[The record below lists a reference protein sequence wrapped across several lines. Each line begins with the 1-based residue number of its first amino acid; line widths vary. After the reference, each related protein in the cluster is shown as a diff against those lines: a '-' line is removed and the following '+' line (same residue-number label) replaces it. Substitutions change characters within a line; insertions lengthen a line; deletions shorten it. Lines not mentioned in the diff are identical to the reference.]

1 MRPWKYYLPPVEVN
15 AMRYSQFGDSGLI
28 VSKLA
33 FGAMTFGEGVL
44 VGELV
49 NKVDQYLADR
59 MVHACLD
66 AGVNLFDTADMYT
79 SGQSEIMLGK
89 ALKGKRQDV
98 LIATK
103 CGFRSG
109 DSILSAGLS
118 YRYLLQSIEN
128 SLKRLDTDYID
139 LFFLH
144 IPDPWTPLEETA
156 RALEAAVQ
164 KGWIRY
170 PAFSNYPAWKAQRLI
185 DLQHQR
191 HFTPMAGAQMYYS
204 MLARD
209 LDGDYKDFITANGLG
224 LMAWSPLASGFLS
237 GKYSKENPLPQD
249 SRRVK
254 FDFPPVDID
263 KGYKVIEALRTMADK
278 HQASIA
284 QVALAWVMQQSFVSS
299 VLIGAT
305 KLEQLDDNLKSAQLT
320 LDQEDLRTIEELTAI
335 QPPYPAWMQ
344 PMGIDMLTSEAL
356 KQ

>member
-204 MLARD
+204 MLGRD
-209 LDGDYKDFITANGLG
+209 LDGDYKDFIAANGLG
-224 LMAWSPLASGFLS
+224 LITWSPLASGFLS
-237 GKYSKENPLPQD
+237 GKYSKKNPVPAG

-263 KGYKVIEALRTMADK
+263 KGYKVIEALRTIADK
-278 HQASIA
+278 HKASIA

>member
-49 NKVDQYLADR
+49 NRVDQYLADR

-224 LMAWSPLASGFLS
+224 LITWSPLASGFLS
-237 GKYSKENPLPQD
+237 GKYSKENPVPQD

-263 KGYKVIEALRTMADK
+263 KGYKVIEALRTIADK

>member
-1 MRPWKYYLPPVEVN
+1 
-15 AMRYSQFGDSGLI
+15 MRYSQFGDSGLI

-170 PAFSNYPAWKAQRLI
+170 PSFSNYPAWKAQRLI

-204 MLARD
+204 MLGRD

-224 LMAWSPLASGFLS
+224 LITWSPLASGFLS
-237 GKYSKENPLPQD
+237 GKYSKENPVPQD

-263 KGYKVIEALRTMADK
+263 KGYKVIEALRTIADK

-320 LDQEDLRTIEELTAI
+320 LDQVDLRTIEELTAI

>member
-1 MRPWKYYLPPVEVN
+1 
-15 AMRYSQFGDSGLI
+15 MRYSQFGDSGLI

-204 MLARD
+204 MLGRD
-209 LDGDYKDFITANGLG
+209 LDGDYKDFIAANGLG
-224 LMAWSPLASGFLS
+224 LITWSPLASGFLS
-237 GKYSKENPLPQD
+237 GKYSKKNPVPQD

-263 KGYKVIEALRTMADK
+263 KGYKVIEALRTIADK

-320 LDQEDLRTIEELTAI
+320 LDQEDLRTIEELTAR

>member
-49 NKVDQYLADR
+49 NRVDQYLADR

-164 KGWIRY
+164 KGWVRY

-204 MLARD
+204 MLGRD

-224 LMAWSPLASGFLS
+224 LITWSPLASGFLS
-237 GKYSKENPLPQD
+237 GKYSKENPVPQD

-263 KGYKVIEALRTMADK
+263 KGYKVIEALRTIADK

-320 LDQEDLRTIEELTAI
+320 LDQVDLRTIEELTAI

>member
-170 PAFSNYPAWKAQRLI
+170 PTFSNYPAWKAQRLI

-224 LMAWSPLASGFLS
+224 LITWSPLASGFLS

-263 KGYKVIEALRTMADK
+263 KGYKVIEALRTIADK

>member
-1 MRPWKYYLPPVEVN
+1 
-15 AMRYSQFGDSGLI
+15 MRYAQFGDTGLI

-59 MVHACLD
+59 MVHACID

-79 SGQSEIMLGK
+79 SGQSEVMLGK
-89 ALKGKRQDV
+89 SLKGKRQDV

-118 YRYLLQSIEN
+118 YRYILQSIEN

-144 IPDPWTPLEETA
+144 IPDPWTTLEETTK
-156 RALEAAVQ
+156 ALEAAVQ

-170 PAFSNYPAWKAQRLI
+170 PAFSNYPAWKAQRMI
-185 DLQHQR
+185 DLQHQN
-191 HFTPMAGAQMYYS
+191 HFTTMAGAQMYYS
-204 MLARD
+204 MLGRD
-209 LDGDYKDFITANGLG
+209 LDGDYIDFLTANRLG
-224 LMAWSPLASGFLS
+224 LMTWSPLASGFLS
-237 GKYSKENPLPQD
+237 GKYSKDNPVPED
-249 SRRVK
+249 SRRAK
-254 FDFPPVDID
+254 FDFPPIDIE
-263 KGYKVIEALRTMADK
+263 KGYKVVEVLRTIGKK
-278 HQASIA
+278 HQVSIA
-284 QVALAWVMQQSFVSS
+284 QVALAWVIQKSFVSS

-305 KLEQLDDNLKSAQLT
+305 KLEQLDDNLKSALLT
-320 LDQEDLRTIEELTAI
+320 LDPEDIKEIEELTAI
-335 QPPYPAWMQ
+335 QPSYPTWMQ

>member
-49 NKVDQYLADR
+49 NRVDQYLADR

-164 KGWIRY
+164 KGWVRY

-204 MLARD
+204 MLGRD

-224 LMAWSPLASGFLS
+224 LITWSPLASGFLS
-237 GKYSKENPLPQD
+237 GKYSKENPVPQD

-263 KGYKVIEALRTMADK
+263 KGYKVIEALRTIADK

>member
-170 PAFSNYPAWKAQRLI
+170 PSFSNYPAWKAQRLI

-204 MLARD
+204 MLGRD

-224 LMAWSPLASGFLS
+224 LITWSPLASGFLS
-237 GKYSKENPLPQD
+237 GKYSKENPVPQD

-263 KGYKVIEALRTMADK
+263 KGYKVIEALRTIADK

-320 LDQEDLRTIEELTAI
+320 LDQVDLRTIEELTAI

>member
-15 AMRYSQFGDSGLI
+15 SMRYSQFGDTGLI

-204 MLARD
+204 MLGRD
-209 LDGDYKDFITANGLG
+209 LDGDYKDFIAANGLG
-224 LMAWSPLASGFLS
+224 LITWSPLASGFLS
-237 GKYSKENPLPQD
+237 GKYSKKNPLPEG

-263 KGYKVIEALRTMADK
+263 KGYKVIEALRTIADK

>member
-1 MRPWKYYLPPVEVN
+1 
-15 AMRYSQFGDSGLI
+15 MRYAQFGDTGLI

-59 MVHACLD
+59 MVHTCID
-66 AGVNLFDTADMYT
+66 AGINLFDTADMYT
-79 SGQSEIMLGK
+79 SGQSEVMLGK
-89 ALKGKRQDV
+89 ALKAKRQDV

-109 DSILSAGLS
+109 DSIISAGLS
-118 YRYLLQSIEN
+118 SRYILQSIEN

-144 IPDPWTPLEETA
+144 IPDPWTPLEETI

-170 PAFSNYPAWKAQRLI
+170 PAFSNYPAWKAQRII
-185 DLQHQR
+185 DLQLSQ

-204 MLARD
+204 MLGRD
-209 LDGDYKDFITANGLG
+209 LDSDYQDFLAANGLG

-237 GKYSKENPLPQD
+237 GKYSKENPVPEG
-249 SRRVK
+249 SRRAK

-263 KGYKVIEALRTMADK
+263 KGYKVVDALRTIAEK

-284 QVALAWVMQQSFVSS
+284 QVALAWVMQRSFVSS

-305 KLEQLDDNLKSAQLT
+305 KLEQLDDNLKSALLT
-320 LDQEDLRTIEELTAI
+320 LDQEDLRTIEELTAL

>member
-1 MRPWKYYLPPVEVN
+1 MHPWKYYLPLVEVN
-15 AMRYSQFGDSGLI
+15 AMRFSQFGDTGLI

-204 MLARD
+204 MLGRD

-224 LMAWSPLASGFLS
+224 LITWSPLASGFLS
-237 GKYSKENPLPQD
+237 GKYSKENPVPQD

-263 KGYKVIEALRTMADK
+263 KGYKVIEALRTIADK

-320 LDQEDLRTIEELTAI
+320 PDQEDLRTIEELTAI
-335 QPPYPAWMQ
+335 LPPYPAWMQ

>member
-1 MRPWKYYLPPVEVN
+1 
-15 AMRYSQFGDSGLI
+15 MRYAQFGDTGLI

-59 MVHACLD
+59 MVHACID

-89 ALKGKRQDV
+89 ALKAKRQDV

-109 DSILSAGLS
+109 DSIISAGLS
-118 YRYLLQSIEN
+118 YRYILQSIEN

-170 PAFSNYPAWKAQRLI
+170 PSFSNYPAWKAQRLI
-185 DLQHQR
+185 DLQRYH

-204 MLARD
+204 MLGRD
-209 LDGDYKDFITANGLG
+209 LDADYKDFLAANGLG
-224 LMAWSPLASGFLS
+224 LMTWSPLASGFLS
-237 GKYSKENPLPQD
+237 GKYSKENPVPED
-249 SRRVK
+249 SRRAK
-254 FDFPPVDID
+254 FDFPPIDMD
-263 KGYKVIEALRTMADK
+263 KGYKVIEALKIIGEK

-284 QVALAWVMQQSFVSS
+284 QVALAWVIQQSFVSS
-299 VLIGAT
+299 ALIGAT

-320 LDQEDLRTIEELTAI
+320 LDNEDLQKIEGLTAA

>member
-1 MRPWKYYLPPVEVN
+1 
-15 AMRYSQFGDSGLI
+15 MRYSQFGDTGLI

-98 LIATK
+98 LITTK

-118 YRYLLQSIEN
+118 YRYVLQSIEN

-170 PAFSNYPAWKAQRLI
+170 PGFSNYPAWKAQRLI

-204 MLARD
+204 MLGRD

-224 LMAWSPLASGFLS
+224 LMSWSPLASGFLS
-237 GKYSKENPLPQD
+237 GKYSKEHPVPED
-249 SRRVK
+249 SRRAK

-263 KGYKVIEALRTMADK
+263 KGYKVIEALRSIADK

-305 KLEQLDDNLKSAQLT
+305 KLEQLDNNLKSAQLT
-320 LDQEDLRTIEELTAI
+320 LDQEDLRTIEGLTAR

-344 PMGIDMLTSEAL
+344 PMGIDLLTSEAL

>member
-1 MRPWKYYLPPVEVN
+1 MRPWKYYLPLVEVT
-15 AMRYSQFGDSGLI
+15 AMRYSQFGDTGLI

-263 KGYKVIEALRTMADK
+263 KGYKVIEALRTIADK
-278 HQASIA
+278 HKASIA

>member
-204 MLARD
+204 MLGRD
-209 LDGDYKDFITANGLG
+209 LDGDYKDFIAANGLG
-224 LMAWSPLASGFLS
+224 LITWSPLASGFLS
-237 GKYSKENPLPQD
+237 GKYSKKNPVPAG

-263 KGYKVIEALRTMADK
+263 KGYKVIEALRTIADK

-284 QVALAWVMQQSFVSS
+284 QVALAWVIQQSFVSS

>member
-204 MLARD
+204 MLGRD

-224 LMAWSPLASGFLS
+224 LITWSPLASGFLS
-237 GKYSKENPLPQD
+237 GKYSKENPVPQD

-263 KGYKVIEALRTMADK
+263 KGYKVIEALRTIADK
-278 HQASIA
+278 HKASIA

-320 LDQEDLRTIEELTAI
+320 LDQVDLRTIEELTAI

>member
-170 PAFSNYPAWKAQRLI
+170 PTFSNYPAWKAQRLI

-237 GKYSKENPLPQD
+237 GKYSKENPVPQD

-263 KGYKVIEALRTMADK
+263 KGYKVIEALRTIADK

>member
-15 AMRYSQFGDSGLI
+15 SMRYSQFGDTGLI

-204 MLARD
+204 MLGRD
-209 LDGDYKDFITANGLG
+209 LDGDYKDFISANGLG
-224 LMAWSPLASGFLS
+224 LITWSPLASGFLS
-237 GKYSKENPLPQD
+237 GKYSKENPVPQD

-263 KGYKVIEALRTMADK
+263 KGYKVIEALRTIADK

>member
-1 MRPWKYYLPPVEVN
+1 
-15 AMRYSQFGDSGLI
+15 MRYAQFGNSGLI
-28 VSKLA
+28 VSKQA

-59 MVHACLD
+59 MVHTCID
-66 AGVNLFDTADMYT
+66 AGINLFDTADMYT
-79 SGQSEIMLGK
+79 SGQSEVMLGK
-89 ALKGKRQDV
+89 ALKAKRQDV

-109 DSILSAGLS
+109 DSIISAGLS
-118 YRYLLQSIEN
+118 YRYILQSIEN
-128 SLKRLDTDYID
+128 SLKRLETDYID
-139 LFFLH
+139 IFFLH

-164 KGWIRY
+164 RGMIRY

-185 DLQHQR
+185 DVQR
-191 HFTPMAGAQMYYS
+191 QQNFTPMVAAQMYYS
-204 MLARD
+204 MLGRD
-209 LDGDYKDFITANGLG
+209 LDGDYKDFLVANGLG

-237 GKYSKENPLPQD
+237 GKYSKDNPVPED
-249 SRRVK
+249 SRRAK
-254 FDFPPVDID
+254 FDFPPIDIE
-263 KGYKVIEALRTMADK
+263 KGYRVVEVLRTIATK

-284 QVALAWVMQQSFVSS
+284 QVALAWAMQQSFVSS

-305 KLEQLDDNLKSAQLT
+305 KLEQLDDNLRAAQLT
-320 LDQEDLRTIEELTAI
+320 LDQDDLGSIEELTAI

-356 KQ
+356 KQSGR

>member
-1 MRPWKYYLPPVEVN
+1 
-15 AMRYSQFGDSGLI
+15 MRYSQFGDTGLI

-118 YRYLLQSIEN
+118 YRYVLQSIEN

-170 PAFSNYPAWKAQRLI
+170 PGFSNYPAWKAQRLI

-204 MLARD
+204 MLGRD
-209 LDGDYKDFITANGLG
+209 LDGDYKDFLNASGLG
-224 LMAWSPLASGFLS
+224 LMTWSPLASGFLT
-237 GKYSKENPLPQD
+237 GKYSKEHPVPED
-249 SRRVK
+249 SRRAK

-263 KGYKVIEALRTMADK
+263 KGYKVIEALRSIADK

-305 KLEQLDDNLKSAQLT
+305 KLEQLDNNLKSARLT
-320 LDQEDLRTIEELTAI
+320 LDQEDLRTIEGLTAI
-335 QPPYPAWMQ
+335 QLPYPAWMQ
-344 PMGIDMLTSEAL
+344 PMGIDLLTSEAL

>member
-1 MRPWKYYLPPVEVN
+1 MRPWKYYLPLVEVT
-15 AMRYSQFGDSGLI
+15 AMRYSQFGDTGLI

-204 MLARD
+204 MLARG
-209 LDGDYKDFITANGLG
+209 LDGDYKDFLTANGLG

-263 KGYKVIEALRTMADK
+263 KGYKVIEALRTIADK
-278 HQASIA
+278 HKASIA

-305 KLEQLDDNLKSAQLT
+305 KLEQLDDNLKSAQLN

>member
-1 MRPWKYYLPPVEVN
+1 MRPWKYYLPLVEVN
-15 AMRYSQFGDSGLI
+15 AMRFSQFGDTGLI

-204 MLARD
+204 MLGRD

-224 LMAWSPLASGFLS
+224 LITWSPLASGFLS
-237 GKYSKENPLPQD
+237 GKYSKENPVPQD

-263 KGYKVIEALRTMADK
+263 KGYKVIEALRTIADK

-320 LDQEDLRTIEELTAI
+320 PDQEDLRTIEELTAI
-335 QPPYPAWMQ
+335 LPPYPAWMQ